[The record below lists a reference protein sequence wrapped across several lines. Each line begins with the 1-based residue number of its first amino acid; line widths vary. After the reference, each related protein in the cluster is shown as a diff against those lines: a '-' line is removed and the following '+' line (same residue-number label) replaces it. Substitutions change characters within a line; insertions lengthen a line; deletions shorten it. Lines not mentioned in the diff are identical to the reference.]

1 MTKTFKIGEYA
12 SGGTIRVSVPKTLT
26 TIKIQV
32 LDTNS
37 RAFDRGKEE
46 PELVGEYIYYS
57 FDKNRI
63 ERDLFEITTCYWV
76 ETILEYIATIMQI
89 ESKKKNIDSAPM
101 IGSRCRI
108 L

>member
-32 LDTNS
+32 LDSNS
-37 RAFDRGKEE
+37 RAFDRSREE
-46 PELVGEYIYYS
+46 PELIGEHIYYS

-63 ERDLFEITTCYWV
+63 ERDLFQITTSYWAGKI
-76 ETILEYIATIMQI
+76 TDYIANIMQT
-89 ESKKKNIDSAPM
+89 DSAPM
-101 IGSRCRI
+101 IGGRCRI
-108 L
+108 

>member
-12 SGGTIRVSVPKTLT
+12 SGGTIKVLIPKTLT

-37 RAFDRGKEE
+37 RAFDRSKEE

-63 ERDLFEITTCYWV
+63 ERDLFGITTCYWA
-76 ETILEYIATIMQI
+76 EKITDYIATTMQI
-89 ESKKKNIDSAPM
+89 EPKKKNVDYAPM
-101 IGSRCRI
+101 IGSRCS

>member
-12 SGGTIRVSVPKTLT
+12 SGGTIKVSIPKTLT

-37 RAFDRGKEE
+37 RAFDRSNKQ

-57 FDKNRI
+57 FHRSVI
-63 ERDLFEITTCYWV
+63 EMDLFRITTCYWAGKI
-76 ETILEYIATIMQI
+76 TDYIATIMQI
-89 ESKKKNIDSAPM
+89 DSKKANAPM

-108 L
+108 

>member
-12 SGGTIRVSVPKTLT
+12 SGGTIKVSIPKTLT

-37 RAFDRGKEE
+37 RAFDRSKEE

-63 ERDLFEITTCYWV
+63 ERDLFEITSSYWSD
-76 ETILEYIATIMQI
+76 EILYYIANIMQI
-89 ESKKKNIDSAPM
+89 ESKKANAPM

-108 L
+108 

>member
-12 SGGTIRVSVPKTLT
+12 SGGTIKVSIPKTLT

-37 RAFDRGKEE
+37 RAFDRSNKE

-57 FDKNRI
+57 FDKNII
-63 ERDLFEITTCYWV
+63 ERDLFEITSSYWSD
-76 ETILEYIATIMQI
+76 EILYYIANTMQI
-89 ESKKKNIDSAPM
+89 ESKKANAPM

-108 L
+108 

>member
-37 RAFDRGKEE
+37 RAFDRSKEE
-46 PELVGEYIYYS
+46 PELISEFIYYS
-57 FDKNRI
+57 FHRSVI
-63 ERDLFEITTCYWV
+63 EMDLFRITTSYWAGKI
-76 ETILEYIATIMQI
+76 TDYIATIMQI
-89 ESKKKNIDSAPM
+89 ESKKAKTDYAPM
-101 IGSRCRI
+101 IGSRCR

>member
-12 SGGTIRVSVPKTLT
+12 SGGTIKVLIPKTLT

-37 RAFDRGKEE
+37 RAFDRSKEE
-46 PELVGEYIYYS
+46 PELIREYIYYGFHRS
-57 FDKNRI
+57 VI
-63 ERDLFEITTCYWV
+63 EMDLFKITTSYWAGKI
-76 ETILEYIATIMQI
+76 TDYIATTMQI
-89 ESKKKNIDSAPM
+89 DSKKTNAPM

-108 L
+108 

>member
-12 SGGTIRVSVPKTLT
+12 SGGTIRVSIPKTLT

-37 RAFDRGKEE
+37 RAFDRSKEE

-63 ERDLFEITTCYWV
+63 ERDLFEITSSYWSD
-76 ETILEYIATIMQI
+76 EILYYIANIMQI
-89 ESKKKNIDSAPM
+89 ESKKSNAPM

-108 L
+108 